1 MHRSSAFR
9 ARLWHQN
16 ASNPTYGH
24 TEIDP
29 PEKAALNSSALLF
42 LSLFIPLHTPQKKC
56 FSLFFPRTLP
66 FALSPA
72 PGSKYMEKY
81 WKGRRRS
88 RGANLNE
95 NNNRKIICA
104 ILLSSCPVLIDFR
117 QLYILRFSPCGCRYI
132 LDNIFLW
139 QSHSK
144 VSHKHFPLFWALRCC
159 DWLRWVNFVCK
170 MSFYWAVCEARRGC
184 CFHLLL
190 LHTGFLL
197 SSWLRFVSRRVY
209 EA

>member
-1 MHRSSAFR
+1 MHCSNAFR

-16 ASNPTYGH
+16 APNPTYGH

-72 PGSKYMEKY
+72 PGRKYMEKY
-81 WKGRRRS
+81 WKERRRS

-95 NNNRKIICA
+95 NNDRKIICA
-104 ILLSSCPVLIDFR
+104 ILLLSRPVLVDFR
-117 QLYILRFSPCGCRYI
+117 QLYILLFRLVLVDTFSTISSFDSPIRKFLI
-132 LDNIFLW
+132 NIFLC
-139 QSHSK
+139 SE
-144 VSHKHFPLFWALRCC
+144 RC
-159 DWLRWVNFVCK
+159 D
-170 MSFYWAVCEARRGC
+170 AVIGC
-184 CFHLLL
+184 
-190 LHTGFLL
+190 
-197 SSWLRFVSRRVY
+197 V
-209 EA
+209 E